1 MSTPFE
7 AYDCYKRGS
16 ELLAAGDAHA
26 AAVALE
32 RAKSLEPESTS
43 IRETLGRAYLA
54 MHENRQ
60 AADEFAAIVELRPT
74 DHYAHYALGRAFDR
88 LGDRSAAFRHYRLA
102 KVFGSKLT
110 R

>member
-1 MSTPFE
+1 MAEFE
-7 AYDCYKRGS
+7 AYESYRRGVR
-16 ELLAAGDAHA
+16 LLDAGDAHA
-26 AAVALE
+26 AAVALR

-54 MHENRQ
+54 MHENRR
-60 AADEFAAIVELRPT
+60 AAEEFAAIVARRPT

-102 KVFGSKLT
+102 EAFGSKLIG
-110 R
+110 